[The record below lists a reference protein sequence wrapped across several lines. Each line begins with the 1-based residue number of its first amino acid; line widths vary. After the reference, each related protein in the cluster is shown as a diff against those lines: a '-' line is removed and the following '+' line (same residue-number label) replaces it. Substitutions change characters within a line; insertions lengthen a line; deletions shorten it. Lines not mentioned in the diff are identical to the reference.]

1 MDIKMMRRSSES
13 RRAVLRPLQPMNRFV
28 DKVVAVTGGASGIGE
43 ATVRR
48 FVEEGARVAF
58 ADRDAERGKR
68 VAAELEV
75 HGAVAHFVEADMG
88 KETEANGFIESAVAR
103 FGRLDV
109 LVNNAGIRKYQAVT
123 EASKES
129 WDEMLAVNLLSYA
142 ICARAAIPVMAADG
156 GGAIVNVASIRSLI
170 AGPECVQY
178 DTTKAAVLGLTRSMA
193 RDHAAQGV
201 RVNAVGPGPIFT
213 PFHMRRAETLGQ
225 SQESYIEEFGAE
237 TMLKRPGTA
246 REIANGI
253 AFLASGE
260 ASYITGTCLFIDG
273 GQTAL

>member
-1 MDIKMMRRSSES
+1 MH
-13 RRAVLRPLQPMNRFV
+13 RFEG
-28 DKVVAVTGGASGIGE
+28 KVVAVTGGASGIGE
-43 ATVRR
+43 AAVRR
-48 FVEEGARVAF
+48 FVEDGAGVAF
-58 ADRDAERGKR
+58 ADRNADRGRK
-68 VAAELEV
+68 VAAELES
-75 HGAVAHFVEADMG
+75 HGAAVHFVEAEMG
-88 KETEANGFIESAVAR
+88 EEAHATGFIETAVAH

-109 LVNNAGIRKYQAVT
+109 LVNNAGIRKFQAVT
-123 EASKES
+123 EASRES

-142 ICARAAIPVMAADG
+142 TCSRAAIPVMAAAG

-170 AGPECVQY
+170 AGPKCVQY

-213 PFHMRRAETLGQ
+213 PFHETRAEDLGQ
-225 SQESYIEEFGAE
+225 TREAYIEEFGAE
-237 TMLKRPGTA
+237 TMMKRPGTA
-246 REIANGI
+246 REVADGI
-253 AFLASGE
+253 VFLASEE

>member
-1 MDIKMMRRSSES
+1 
-13 RRAVLRPLQPMNRFV
+13 MNRFV
-28 DKVVAVTGGASGIGE
+28 ERVVAVTGGASGIGE

-68 VAAELEV
+68 VASELEAQ
-75 HGAVAHFVEADMG
+75 GAVAHFVEADMG
-88 KETEANGFIESAVAR
+88 KEADATGFVEAAVAR

-109 LVNNAGIRKYQAVT
+109 LVNNAGIRKYQPVT

-129 WDEMLAVNLLSYA
+129 WDEMLAVNLLAYA
-142 ICARAAIPVMAADG
+142 ICARAAIPVMAAGG

-170 AGPECVQY
+170 AGSECVQY
-178 DTTKAAVLGLTRSMA
+178 DTTKAAVLGLTRAMA

-213 PFHMRRAETLGQ
+213 PFHARRAETLGQ
-225 SQESYIEEFGAE
+225 TQESYIEEFGSE

-253 AFLASGE
+253 AFLASDE

>member
-1 MDIKMMRRSSES
+1 MS
-13 RRAVLRPLQPMNRFV
+13 RFAGKAVV
-28 DKVVAVTGGASGIGE
+28 VTGGASGIGE

-48 FVEEGARVAF
+48 FIEDGAGVAF
-58 ADRDAERGKR
+58 ADRNAERGQA
-68 VAAELEV
+68 VAAELES
-75 HGAVAHFVEADMG
+75 HGAAVHFVEADMG
-88 KETEANGFIESAVAR
+88 EEAQAAGFIETAVAR
-103 FGRLDV
+103 LGRLDV
-109 LVNNAGIRKYQAVT
+109 LVNNAGIRNYQAVT

-142 ICARAAIPVMAADG
+142 LCSRAAIPVMAAAG

-170 AGPECVQY
+170 AGPQCVQY
-178 DTTKAAVLGLTRSMA
+178 DTTKAAILGLTRSMA

-213 PFHMRRAETLGQ
+213 PFHEGRAQALGQ
-225 SQESYIEEFGAE
+225 TQEAYIEEFGAE
-237 TMLKRPGTA
+237 TMMKRPGTA
-246 REIANGI
+246 REVANGI
-253 AFLASGE
+253 AFLASEE

>member
-1 MDIKMMRRSSES
+1 
-13 RRAVLRPLQPMNRFV
+13 MNRFA

-58 ADRDAERGKR
+58 ADRDAERGRR
-68 VAAELEV
+68 VAAELDAQ
-75 HGAVAHFVEADMG
+75 GAVTYFVEADMG
-88 KETEANGFIESAVAR
+88 KEADAAGFIETTVAR

-109 LVNNAGIRKYQAVT
+109 LVNNAGIRKYQPVT

-129 WDEMLAVNLLSYA
+129 WDEMLSVNLLSCA
-142 ICARAAIPVMAADG
+142 TCARAAIPVMAASG

-170 AGPECVQY
+170 AGSKCVQY

-193 RDHAAQGV
+193 RDHAAEGV

-213 PFHMRRAETLGQ
+213 PYHERRAGELGQ
-225 SQESYIEEFGAE
+225 TRESYIEAFGAE
-237 TMLKRPGTA
+237 TMMKRPGTA

-253 AFLASGE
+253 AFLASDD

>member
-1 MDIKMMRRSSES
+1 MT
-13 RRAVLRPLQPMNRFV
+13 RFAG
-28 DKVVAVTGGASGIGE
+28 KVAAVTGGASGIGE

-58 ADRDAERGKR
+58 ADRDADRGRR
-68 VAAELEV
+68 VAAELE
-75 HGAVAHFVEADMG
+75 AQDAAAHFVEADMG
-88 KETEANGFIESAVAR
+88 REGDATGFVEAAVAL

-142 ICARAAIPVMAADG
+142 LCSRAAIPVMAARG
-156 GGAIVNVASIRSLI
+156 GGAIVNVASIRSLV

-213 PFHMRRAETLGQ
+213 PYHERRAEGLGKTH
-225 SQESYIEEFGAE
+225 EAYIEEFGAE
-237 TMLKRPGTA
+237 TMMKRPGTA
-246 REIANGI
+246 REVASGI
-253 AFLASGE
+253 VFLASDD

>member
-1 MDIKMMRRSSES
+1 MRRF
-13 RRAVLRPLQPMNRFV
+13 A
-28 DKVVAVTGGASGIGE
+28 DKAVAVTGGASGIGE

-58 ADRDAERGKR
+58 ADRDAKRGRK
-68 VAAELEV
+68 VAAELESRGATV
-75 HGAVAHFVEADMG
+75 HFMEADMG
-88 KETEANGFIESAVAR
+88 DETQATGFVEATATR

-109 LVNNAGIRKYQAVT
+109 LVNNAGIRRYQTVT

-129 WDEMLAVNLLSYA
+129 WDAMLAVNLLSYA
-142 ICARAAIPVMAADG
+142 LCARSAIPLMAEAG

-170 AGPECVQY
+170 AGPRCVQY
-178 DTTKAAVLGLTRSMA
+178 DTTKAAILGLTRSMA

-213 PFHMRRAETLGQ
+213 PFHERRARALRQTHEA
-225 SQESYIEEFGAE
+225 YIEEFGAE
-237 TMLKRPGTA
+237 TMMKRPGTA
-246 REIANGI
+246 REVANGI
-253 AFLASGE
+253 SFLASE
-260 ASYITGTCLFIDG
+260 DASYITGTCLFIDG

>member
-1 MDIKMMRRSSES
+1 MS
-13 RRAVLRPLQPMNRFV
+13 RFADR
-28 DKVVAVTGGASGIGE
+28 VVAVTGGASGIGE

-58 ADRDAERGKR
+58 ADRDADRGRR
-68 VAAELEV
+68 VAAEIETR
-75 HGAVAHFVEADMG
+75 GATVHFVEADMG
-88 KETEANGFIESAVAR
+88 KEAEAGGFVETAVAR
-103 FGRLDV
+103 FGGLDV

-129 WDEMLAVNLLSYA
+129 WDEMLAVNPLSYA
-142 ICARAAIPVMAADG
+142 LCSRAAIPVMAARG

-193 RDHAAQGV
+193 RDHA
-201 RVNAVGPGPIFT
+201 
-213 PFHMRRAETLGQ
+213 
-225 SQESYIEEFGAE
+225 SQEFGAE

-246 REIANGI
+246 REVANGI
-253 AFLASGE
+253 AFLASDD

>member
-1 MDIKMMRRSSES
+1 
-13 RRAVLRPLQPMNRFV
+13 MNRSA

-48 FVEEGARVAF
+48 FIEEGARVAF
-58 ADRDAERGKR
+58 ADRDAARGKR
-68 VAAELEV
+68 VAEELEAK
-75 HGAVAHFVEADMG
+75 GAVAHFVEADMG
-88 KETEANGFIESAVAR
+88 KESDANGFVEAAVAR

-129 WDEMLAVNLLSYA
+129 WDEILAVNLMSYA
-142 ICARAAIPVMAADG
+142 MCARAAIPVMAANG

-170 AGPECVQY
+170 AGPKCVQY

-213 PFHMRRAETLGQ
+213 PFHERRAEALGQ
-225 SQESYIEEFGAE
+225 THESYIEEFGAE
-237 TMLKRPGTA
+237 TMMKRPGTA
-246 REIANGI
+246 REVANGI
-253 AFLASGE
+253 AFLASDE

>member
-1 MDIKMMRRSSES
+1 MD
-13 RRAVLRPLQPMNRFV
+13 RFEG
-28 DKVVAVTGGASGIGE
+28 KVVAVTGGASGIGE
-43 ATVRR
+43 AAVRR
-48 FVEEGARVAF
+48 FVEDGAGVAF
-58 ADRDAERGKR
+58 ADRNAERGR
-68 VAAELEV
+68 DVAAELESQ
-75 HGAVAHFVEADMG
+75 GAAVHFVEAEMG
-88 KETEANGFIESAVAR
+88 EEVHATGFIEAAVAH

-109 LVNNAGIRKYQAVT
+109 LVNNAGIRRYQAVT

-142 ICARAAIPVMAADG
+142 LCARAAIPLIAAAG
-156 GGAIVNVASIRSLI
+156 GGAVVNVASIRAI
-170 AGPECVQY
+170 VAGPRCVQY

-213 PFHMRRAETLGQ
+213 PFHETRAEDLGQ
-225 SQESYIEEFGAE
+225 TRAAYIEEFGAE
-237 TMLKRPGTA
+237 TMMKRPGTA
-246 REIANGI
+246 REVANGI
-253 AFLASGE
+253 AFLASEE